1 MFFHLHIVENMFGDN
16 YKKNHKEYAAE
27 ECPIARGRG
36 LGSKR
41 TPDILIR
48 VKKSK
53 PQRNKILQG
62 SVTFTF
68 LLITMSILNEIIGI
82 CHLVT

>member
-48 VKKSK
+48 VKAIFI
-53 PQRNKILQG
+53 PTYG
-62 SVTFTF
+62 SAQNLRRGEGGREF
-68 LLITMSILNEIIGI
+68 
-82 CHLVT
+82 

>member
-1 MFFHLHIVENMFGDN
+1 MFGDN

-48 VKKSK
+48 VKIVWF
-53 PQRNKILQG
+53 NKDTFFVKITPENEKNVTL
-62 SVTFTF
+62 SVDT
-68 LLITMSILNEIIGI
+68 GI
-82 CHLVT
+82 K